1 MRDTNQ
7 EFPLVSI
14 IMATY
19 NRANTIERAINSVL
33 KQSYTNFELII
44 VDDGSVDNTLKI
56 LDRFHDSR
64 IRILR
69 HEKNKGVCA
78 AKNTGLRNIKGDWF
92 TTFDSDDEM
101 ITEAIEI
108 MMNIPLSFDKNVTA
122 VTCNGVDTSTN
133 SFTGKG
139 LSNDQY
145 LDVDS
150 MMTSINGDF
159 WGLTKTSLLLND
171 CFNENLGGL
180 ESVLW
185 YKIDDRAK
193 RYYIHKQLLIVH
205 TEGNDRVSNSKYNL
219 NKEIRFY
226 TNLIDEVHYLNKIQ
240 KYFPDHFVSICRNG
254 LIVTAVNHD
263 REKASKYYEYL
274 NCSRSNILDKLV
286 FNYWL
291 AAFLLN
297 RIEIIDLR
305 FKSYIKALLK

>member
-1 MRDTNQ
+1 MNQ

-33 KQSYTNFELII
+33 KQSYANIELII
-44 VDDGSVDNTLKI
+44 IDDGSSDNTLEI
-56 LDRFHDSR
+56 LDRFNDSR

-101 ITEAIEI
+101 ITEAIET
-108 MMNIPLSFDKNVTA
+108 MMSIPLVFDKNITA
-122 VTCNGVDTSTN
+122 VTCNGLDTSTN

-139 LSNDQY
+139 LSKDQY

-150 MMTSINGDF
+150 MMTSIDGDF

-171 CFNENLGGL
+171 CFNENLSGL

-185 YKIDDRAK
+185 YKIDDRAR

-205 TEGNDRVSNSKYNL
+205 TEGNDRVSNSKYDL
-219 NKEIRFY
+219 NKETKFY
-226 TNLIDEVHYLNKIQ
+226 TNLIDEVHYLNKIK
-240 KYFPDHFVSICRNG
+240 KYFPDYFTSLCRTG
-254 LIVTAVNHD
+254 LIVTRVSHNKSIATQ
-263 REKASKYYEYL
+263 YYEYL
-274 NCSRSNILDKLV
+274 NNSSRSVVNKLIL
-286 FNYWL
+286 NYRFVAIL
-291 AAFLLN
+291 MNKF
-297 RIEIIDLR
+297 EIIKLLI
-305 FKSYIKALLK
+305 KPYIKVILK